1 MTTGFSRGQWR
12 RFFVP
17 VVDSVPPRPNI
28 PELTPDEFRTLV
40 ETGSLPQPS
49 RAPTTGRSPG
59 AGFQRVT
66 PSPERPAQV
75 PQTLFEMANRGAPA
89 AVLESARRAP
99 PRFAAPG
106 SPAERATH
114 AAEQLASGPALAK
127 GFLEFPGATMRGE
140 STPFMQ
146 RRDEL
151 IRQGM
156 TRPEASTV
164 AARETTTLPFGV
176 GTLTDIVAD
185 PTTYIPVPFAGEVA
199 GFGARLA
206 GEAFAPAARAGV
218 RAGGAAVRAGREAAE
233 AAAPVARRL
242 VTGETG
248 ALRVPGE
255 IPSLRDMIVAK
266 TYPGATEGIRITEF
280 PTRSFNN
287 PDKFALYSTQSGS
300 YYGIQKNTFEEAV
313 EAANRENVRMSGGI
327 ATTQSPIIQPK
338 AVKPRAPRKLPS
350 VQAISDFDP
359 TTQTVTRRGDRTFI
373 VDRAGQRAD
382 TEVISDVFKPEN
394 ETNLRRLTPDQ
405 LTRMEQEVRST
416 PVLSSEGKAERLA
429 AIQRIRSET
438 FQPPVPLIDAE
449 QQAARAAARAQQQAV
464 EAMPTPLG
472 HTFYQNKF
480 GAVMEI
486 NNLDGSLEY
495 RLGNSKS
502 DLTNKIWRSTPVNP
516 AEEPGFEWRVL
527 PEPSASVPTVRARA
541 AARAQE
547 AAGQTRLPVAG
558 KEPWQMT
565 LSEYGP
571 IWVKEAIANAR
582 RANIYEGT
590 EKSLRDSATL
600 AHYWEVQRAVKVGKL
615 VPTEVLAEYPDLAAR
630 ATRAA
635 AQAVPTP
642 PPAAAGPSPA
652 AVRPFPP
659 PFAEPP
665 AVASPSAGG
674 RPPTPPGPPAPPIGA
689 VPPGVGGQP
698 PEGFAANIRLSK
710 YPEDI
715 RATVLDWAQKHPE
728 EVQAAR
734 RGVRTDADVLAD
746 AKSLAEDM
754 GGDFSRLQRRWNA
767 GDAWNAEEVT
777 AIRGTLRAKTEAV
790 MEAATAAKAQNSA
803 ANHARLLVAL
813 DEQARV
819 QEIVHGVTAE
829 AGRSL
834 RAFRQEA
841 FDAIGSNDT
850 ARLEELLRRIGGRER
865 IDDIAGKIANLNL
878 ANPAAVNNFIRS
890 VQKPSL
896 WDYVM
901 ELYINSIL
909 SGPKTHIINE
919 LSNLVNAAVSPIERL
934 GAAVVEPGVA
944 RLQGRRTQR
953 FFEEVPAD
961 AFGLL
966 QGLREGIPAA
976 LATLRD
982 GITPTQATK
991 WEFRRTAFKGKLGRV
1006 IRAPGTALEAA
1017 DAMNYAM
1024 NYRAALNAGIIRQA
1038 RSEGLKGP
1046 ALLERMAELKAN
1058 PVEALGTG
1066 NLMKEAARVAEYRL
1080 FRQPPGA
1087 VTKAILK
1094 LREIFPPL
1102 KFVIPFIST
1111 PVNLFKFGL
1120 ERSPLGLF
1128 NPSLWRNLAGKNPE
1142 ASDQLARVF
1151 LGSMLAGL
1159 IAWQFREGKITG
1171 AAPTNAAAR
1180 DRFYREGK
1188 LPFAV
1193 KIGGKWVQYQRLE
1206 PFNQPIGQVAAAIEA
1221 MEQGDKSANQK
1232 VGAAAVTIS
1241 TNLVSQTYLSGL
1253 SDFLNAV
1260 SAPERSGEAFL
1271 TRIGT
1276 GIVPAS
1282 SALRTAAQFTDPTIR
1297 KPTTPVERL
1306 QTGVPGLS
1314 QRVPPVLT
1322 AFGEEAQRQSPAWSP
1337 IAVSSSKQSAVD
1349 AELGRLGI
1357 EVGFV
1362 GATIG
1367 GKELPPSQRR
1377 QYQERAGQLS
1387 RERLAGLFADREYPQ
1402 WTEDRKRKAV
1412 RYVVDRAR
1420 TQARRELLQTAPVQ
1434 PTRAA
1439 QAPVRLPE
1447 PIRAPTPLRG
1457 PVPARQQDIREISV
1471 DELRQLIGAGR

>member
-1 MTTGFSRGQWR
+1 MTTRSSQRR

-75 PQTLFEMANRGAPA
+75 PQTLFEMANRGASA
-89 AVLESARRAP
+89 GELEAARRAP
-99 PRFAAPG
+99 TPFTGPSLPRPFGTFTPTTLGGRLAGPAGELAQRFFEAPG
-106 SPAERATH
+106 LAVEESMARGGPEGFREYLNIFPPIVPGLEAT
-114 AAEQLASGPALAK
+114 AG
-127 GFLEFPGATMRGE
+127 
-140 STPFMQ
+140 
-146 RRDEL
+146 
-151 IRQGM
+151 
-156 TRPEASTV
+156 V
-164 AARETTTLPFGV
+164 AARSWPGAKAVASQAV
-176 GTLTDIVAD
+176 GA
-185 PTTYIPVPFAGEVA
+185 
-199 GFGARLA
+199 GARAAKAA
-206 GEAFAPAARAGV
+206 G
-218 RAGGAAVRAGREAAE
+218 
-233 AAAPVARRL
+233 PVARRL
-242 VTGETG
+242 ATSEAG
-248 ALRVPGE
+248 AVNLPIGGVP
-255 IPSLRDMIVAK
+255 
-266 TYPGATEGIRITEF
+266 TRITRF
-280 PTRSFNN
+280 LV
-287 PDKFALYSTQSGS
+287 PDLQAQLEATQ
-300 YYGIQKNTFEEAV
+300 
-313 EAANRENVRMSGGI
+313 
-327 ATTQSPIIQPK
+327 
-338 AVKPRAPRKLPS
+338 
-350 VQAISDFDP
+350 
-359 TTQTVTRRGDRTFI
+359 
-373 VDRAGQRAD
+373 
-382 TEVISDVFKPEN
+382 
-394 ETNLRRLTPDQ
+394 
-405 LTRMEQEVRST
+405 
-416 PVLSSEGKAERLA
+416 
-429 AIQRIRSET
+429 
-438 FQPPVPLIDAE
+438 
-449 QQAARAAARAQQQAV
+449 ARAAKLGIEVDAIAGPRPDEWFVLAQPPKTGFAGVKEGTALEGKQGLIEWVQRPMRSVMIEAPGHAEQVQRTVPATRAFKNLADFNAFLDTGAYTPPSLSFPLRQGPFTPLYESGQFPRTKAATARIASAADQQARDAQIV
-464 EAMPTPLG
+464 AQRQAAAQPSVPLEA
-472 HTFYQNKF
+472 
-480 GAVMEI
+480 GAVGKRGRPRPVAGREAEI
-486 NNLDGSLEY
+486 QAELKNIDRSEARHAAQYGRTTKPGAPESPNYGPAVSPNSPAGRSWATQDRNFARQKSL
-495 RLGNSKS
+495 
-502 DLTNKIWRSTPVNP
+502 I
-516 AEEPGFEWRVL
+516 AELETL
-527 PEPSASVPTVRARA
+527 RA

-547 AAGQTRLPVAG
+547 AAGQAALPVAG

-615 VPTEVLAEYPDLAAR
+615 VPTEVLAEYPDLAKAALPAETEALLPGVR
-630 ATRAA
+630 TTMPTLAETRGTPAPRSPVTAVQPGLEPAPGAVRQGPAGVGPRAA
-635 AQAVPTP
+635 APAELTP

-652 AVRPFPP
+652 AVQLFPP

-728 EVQAAR
+728 EIQAAR

-1038 RSEGLKGP
+1038 RSEGLKGL

-1080 FRQPPGA
+1080 FRQPPGT

-1102 KFVIPFIST
+1102 KFVVPFIST
-1111 PVNLFKFGL
+1111 PVNLFKFGI

-1128 NPSLWRNLAGKNPE
+1128 NPSLWRNLAGKSPE